1 MVAAP
6 MARRAASFLL
16 ALALLDGCTV
26 RASAGTQPPSSPV
39 ARPRRTAPTR
49 PPTTPPAATP
59 TTDDPLAKWT
69 IPARPAWTDRYADEV
84 VGDGRFFNMTALMAD
99 HGLSRALAVELQNH
113 YRDLSRA
120 EPNGDPVAHFEA
132 ALAKAKNEAYEGRR
146 DAEKIAQA
154 TFVVV
159 FDLDDTLYDQSL
171 SAANVSCADVTI
183 GHGEKQRRIKLTP
196 GAGTALDRVA
206 ALGGAIV
213 IFTAA
218 PDERSLENLREWH
231 FGGKPVPDHPAISG
245 VLTNSHLVLQDKR
258 EGDGAKD
265 GKRGRPVIEPA
276 KDMRIF
282 DESLERVILVDDNPL
297 RTFQPRNLRVVK
309 KFDGDAYCSTTDA
322 KLKKA
327 FEQTLPEVV
336 TEIEDSL
343 RWATQNKATFATAFL
358 PYSQVGRIAVD
369 FLRGAGM
376 SERAAIVHVRT
387 HPEIVDR
394 DF

>member
-1 MVAAP
+1 
-6 MARRAASFLL
+6 MARAASLLL
-16 ALALLDGCTV
+16 ALAGCTV
-26 RASAGTQPPSSPV
+26 RASAGTQPPPPQPPPIV
-39 ARPRRTAPTR
+39 HEAPPQDPGVT
-49 PPTTPPAATP
+49 PPTTASV
-59 TTDDPLAKWT
+59 DPLAKWT
-69 IPARPAWTDRYADEV
+69 IPARPAWTDRYVDEA
-84 VGDGRFFNMTALMAD
+84 VGDPRFFNISALMTE

-113 YRDLSRA
+113 YRDLTRA
-120 EPNGDPVAHFEA
+120 EPNGDPTRHFEA
-132 ALAKAKNEAYEGRR
+132 ALAKAKDQAYEGRR
-146 DAEKIAQA
+146 DVEKIANA
-154 TFVVV
+154 PFVVV

-171 SAANVSCADVTI
+171 DAKNVACADVTI

-196 GAGTALDRVA
+196 GAATALDRVA
-206 ALGGAIV
+206 ALGGAVV

-218 PDERSLENLREWH
+218 PDERSYENLREWH
-231 FGGKPVPDHPAISG
+231 FGGKPLPEHPAIAG

-258 EGDGAKD
+258 EGAGAKD
-265 GKRGRPVIEPA
+265 PKRGQPVIEPS

-309 KFDGDAYCSTTDA
+309 KFDGNTYCTTTDA

-336 TEIEDSL
+336 SEIDDSL
-343 RWATQNKATFATAFL
+343 RWAKQNQVPFATAYL
-358 PYSQVGRIAVD
+358 PYSQIGRIAVE

-376 SERAAIVHVRT
+376 SQRAAIVHVRT

-394 DF
+394 GF

>member
-1 MVAAP
+1 ME
-6 MARRAASFLL
+6 RAASLLLGLL
-16 ALALLDGCTV
+16 ALGGCTF
-26 RASAGTQPPSSPV
+26 RASAGTQPPT
-39 ARPRRTAPTR
+39 PRAATPPRTAPT
-49 PPTTPPAATP
+49 TPAAEPSVATP
-59 TTDDPLAKWT
+59 TASDPLANWT

-84 VGDGRFFNMTALMAD
+84 IGDGRFFNMTALMSE
-99 HGLSRALAVELQNH
+99 HGLGRALAVELQNH

-132 ALAKAKNEAYEGRR
+132 ALAKAKDQAYEGRR
-146 DAEKIAQA
+146 DTDKIAKA
-154 TFVVV
+154 SFVVV

-171 SAANVSCADVTI
+171 AATHVSCADVTI

-206 ALGGAIV
+206 ALGGAVV

-231 FGGKPVPDHPAISG
+231 FGGKPLPDHPAISG

-265 GKRGRPVIEPA
+265 PKRGQPVIEPA
-276 KDMRIF
+276 KDLRIF

-309 KFDGDAYCSTTDA
+309 KFDGDAYCSTTDT

-343 RWATQNKATFATAFL
+343 RWAKQNKATFATAFL
-358 PYSQVGRIAVD
+358 PYSQLGRIAVD

-376 SERAAIVHVRT
+376 SERAAIVYVRT

-394 DF
+394 AF